1 MSKYIVN
8 KTEDGMWTV
17 EDELGNVIDVVE
29 TRAKARD
36 LVRQLMEP
44 KSNVTHVEG
53 TYGTGIERDDTAEKV
68 DEQVVDNQSVDAVVK
83 TVTVINVEPLV
94 SDKPLR
100 KSDQVRYRIAIAK
113 QNNES
118 ESVVV
123 QWAVEVLGMKKP
135 LASTYVK
142 NNWYKA

>member
-8 KTEDGMWTV
+8 KTEDGMWAV
-17 EDELGNVIDVVE
+17 EDELNSVIDIVE

-53 TYGTGIERDDTAEKV
+53 TYGTGIEREEVVEKV
-68 DEQVVDNQSVDAVVK
+68 DEQASEVAVVSPVE
-83 TVTVINVEPLV
+83 TVAVVAVEPLV

-100 KSDQVRYRIAIAK
+100 KSDQVRYRIRIAK

-123 QWAVEVLGMKKP
+123 QWAIDVLGMKKP
-135 LASTYVK
+135 LATTYVK
-142 NNWYKA
+142 SNWHKA

>member
-1 MSKYIVN
+1 MSKFIVN

-53 TYGTGIERDDTAEKV
+53 TYGTGIERDDTAEKATGQAT
-68 DEQVVDNQSVDAVVK
+68 DTVDAVVE
-83 TVTVINVEPLV
+83 TVTVVNVAPLV

-118 ESVVV
+118 EAVVV

-142 NNWYKA
+142 GNWHKV

>member
-8 KTEDGMWTV
+8 KTEDGMWSV
-17 EDELGNVIDVVE
+17 EDELNSVIDVVE

-36 LVRQLMEP
+36 LVRELMQP
-44 KSNVTHVEG
+44 KSNVTHIEG
-53 TYGTGIERDDTAEKV
+53 TYGTGIECETVSENAE
-68 DEQVVDNQSVDAVVK
+68 EQVVETVSENTVETVAVVA
-83 TVTVINVEPLV
+83 VEPLV

-100 KSDQVRYRIAIAK
+100 KSDQVRYRIRIAK

-123 QWAVEVLGMKKP
+123 QWAIDMLGMKKP
-135 LASTYVK
+135 LATTYVK
-142 NNWYKA
+142 SNWHKA

>member
-8 KTEDGMWTV
+8 KTEDGMWAV
-17 EDELGNVIDVVE
+17 EDELNSVIDVVE

-53 TYGTGIERDDTAEKV
+53 TYGTGVEREDTTEKV
-68 DEQVVDNQSVDAVVK
+68 EEQASEVAVVSPAE
-83 TVTVINVEPLV
+83 TVAVVAVEPLV

-100 KSDQVRYRIAIAK
+100 KSDQVRYRIRIAK

-123 QWAVEVLGMKKP
+123 QWAIDMLGMKKP
-135 LASTYVK
+135 LATTYVK
-142 NNWYKA
+142 SNWHKA